1 MPSLQSSLTLA
12 LTPAAL
18 AAALL
23 SPGSAASAPQET
35 VFDPDEFY
43 VEGLSHEGS
52 ACPGGSLSFNVAPDA
67 SQLTLLIGDFRV
79 DGARTVTCR
88 VELLVHV
95 PSGWTFAPVA
105 AEIEGFARLGKD
117 VAARQSLALA
127 QRSTR
132 RVVLATH
139 DWKGPLAGDYR
150 ISEQVTTDQ
159 WLPCAGKPANDGVVK
174 LTLLSDAEVGAEV
187 GGAAGSL
194 RGASLDGELR
204 QRLKLAW
211 RRCDPRSG
219 EPVPPQAKR

>member
-1 MPSLQSSLTLA
+1 MPSLHRSLTLA

-23 SPGSAASAPQET
+23 RPGSAASAQQAT
-35 VFDPDEFY
+35 AFDPAEFY
-43 VEGLSHEGS
+43 VEGLGHEGS

-79 DGARTVTCR
+79 DGARTLTCK

-95 PSGWTFAPVA
+95 PSGWSFAPVT

-132 RVVLATH
+132 RVVLVAH

-174 LTLLSDAEVGAEV
+174 LTLLSEAEV

-194 RGASLDGELR
+194 RGVSLDGELR

-211 RRCDPRSG
+211 RRCDPRSD
-219 EPVPPQAKR
+219 EPVPPEAKR